1 MTGLSLD
8 AISFS
13 YPKQAVLDKV
23 SCRFDQGKFH
33 VILGPN
39 GSGKT
44 TLLDI
49 LSGFSKPDSGCAY
62 LGSTPLINL
71 SKRDIARQ
79 ISLVSQDYNIRFP
92 FTVEEVVLMGRH
104 PFIDRFSRPTKEDFS
119 LVEEV
124 MHHTGINHLKHKKM
138 TEISGG
144 EKQRSVFARALCQ
157 NTPFL
162 LLDEAFANMDIRHT
176 LELLKLLKEYVRR
189 KNKTVIAVLHD
200 LNMAAQWADT
210 ALMIKAG
217 RVLIHGDIDT
227 VFTDTNIQA
236 IFDVEPRVAFN
247 EYTRSKQVFFLA

>member
-1 MTGLSLD
+1 MTDLTLED
-8 AISFS
+8 ISFS
-13 YPKQAVLDKV
+13 YPKHTVLQAV
-23 SCRFDQGKFH
+23 SCRFSQGKFH

-49 LSGFSKPDSGCAY
+49 LSGFSKPDSGCVR
-62 LGSTPLINL
+62 LGSAPLHRL
-71 SKRDIARQ
+71 GKREIAKQ

-104 PFIDRFSRPTKEDFS
+104 PFIERFSRPTKEDFS
-119 LVEEV
+119 LAKEV
-124 MHHTGINHLKHKKM
+124 MQLTGISHLKHNRM

-176 LELLKLLKEYVRR
+176 LELLKLLKRYVRHE
-189 KNKTVIAVLHD
+189 NKTVIAVLHD

-210 ALMIKAG
+210 LLMIKEG
-217 RVLIHGDIDT
+217 RVLFQGTTDA
-227 VFTDTNIQA
+227 VFTDKNLKA
-236 IFDVEPRVAFN
+236 VFDIEPQIAFN
-247 EYTRSKQVFFLA
+247 DFTQSKQAFFQA